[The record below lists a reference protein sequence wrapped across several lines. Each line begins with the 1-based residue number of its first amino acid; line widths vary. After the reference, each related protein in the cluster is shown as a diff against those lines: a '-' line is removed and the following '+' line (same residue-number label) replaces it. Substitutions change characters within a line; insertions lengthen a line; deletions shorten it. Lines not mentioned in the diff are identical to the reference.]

1 MRSPPSFPIMV
12 PKRQVTIQKAKC
24 VNSIMLHTFNLK
36 STEAGECASL
46 QAHGT
51 VLKLL
56 EVQREQV
63 EPVCIVVPS
72 SLHFP

>member
-1 MRSPPSFPIMV
+1 MRSPLSFPVMV

-24 VNSIMLHTFNLK
+24 VNSIMLHTLNLK
-36 STEAGECASL
+36 STKAGECASL
-46 QAHGT
+46 QAHVT

-63 EPVCIVVPS
+63 KPVCIVVPS